1 MLIGRGEIVEV
12 GDLHVDV
19 LHSGADRV
27 DRQAVCCLFI
37 AKEIDGDAVN
47 LIEMFELHGRALY
60 DAARRFIEDGA
71 TR

>member
-1 MLIGRGEIVEV
+1 M
-12 GDLHVDV
+12 